1 MQGIIDATTF
11 IIRCDK
17 SKKIVKVQLD
27 GVRRLEENPN
37 LKEIIDLQNKITD
50 YTLKNFNQRNVFIDL
65 TDYDE
70 VNNNFIGVIWMQGK
84 GKQKMTIQ

>member
-27 GVRRLEENPN
+27 GVRRLEGNPN